1 MRCFFDIN
9 DERDV
14 NGIDLPARSVPEQA
28 RRLVLAV
35 ALEEFWLGG
44 QVNLAVRDQAG
55 QQIYMASLT
64 LDGQWTAGGSSRAV

>member
-14 NGIDLPARSVPEQA
+14 NGIDLPARAVPEQA

-35 ALEEFWLGG
+35 ALEEFRLGG
-44 QVNLAVRDQAG
+44 QVNLAVRNQADR
-55 QQIYMASLT
+55 QIYTASLT
-64 LDGQWTAGGSSRAV
+64 LDGQWTTSGSDRAA